1 MTAAFEEQVL
11 IQDLY
16 REMGCEPALCG
27 SDGKSRGLRAKVD
40 KTYQYFHETMPG
52 CKTQKQAIKAVKE
65 KWTAGLGPISS
76 YLMWAAIRFLV
87 TRVVS
92 FLWKR
97 YTS

>member
-1 MTAAFEEQVL
+1 MTAVYEEQVV

-16 REMGCEPALCG
+16 RAMGCDPSLCG
-27 SDGKSRGLRAKVD
+27 SDGKTRGLRAKVD
-40 KTYQYFHETMPG
+40 KTYQYFHETMST
-52 CKTQKQAIKAVKE
+52 CKTEKQAVRAVRE
-65 KWTAGLGPISS
+65 KWTAGLGPVSS
-76 YLMWAAIRFLV
+76 YLMWTAIRFLV

>member
-1 MTAAFEEQVL
+1 M

-16 REMGCEPALCG
+16 RAMGCEPSLCG

-40 KTYQYFHETMPG
+40 KTYQYFHETLSA
-52 CKTQKQAIKAVKE
+52 CTTEKQAVQAVRQ
-65 KWTAGLGPISS
+65 KWTAGLGPVSS
-76 YLMWAAIRFLV
+76 YLMWMAVRFLV

>member
-1 MTAAFEEQVL
+1 MTAAYEEQAL

-16 REMGCEPALCG
+16 REMGCEPSLCG
-27 SDGKSRGLRAKVD
+27 SDGKARGLRAKVD
-40 KTYQYFHETMPG
+40 KTYQYFHEVMPSVSYE
-52 CKTQKQAIKAVKE
+52 KQALKAVRD
-65 KWTAGLGPISS
+65 KWTAGLGPVSS
-76 YLMWAAIRFLV
+76 YLMWMAIRFLV